1 MRPEYVQAKKGLAE
15 MLILSVLDGR
25 DRHGYEIAR
34 LIEQRSAG
42 VLEYHTASLY
52 PVLYRLEARGWIRGK
67 WVEKPN
73 ERRRR
78 FYALTA
84 LGRQILK
91 EQRASWSELATAIT
105 RVTRFRNA

>member
-1 MRPEYVQAKKGLAE
+1 

-34 LIEQRSAG
+34 LIEQRSDG

-52 PVLYRLEARGWIRGK
+52 PVLYRLEAKGWIRGT
-67 WVEKPN
+67 WVEKAG

-84 LGRQILK
+84 LGRQILA
-91 EQRASWSELATAIT
+91 EQQQSWSELTRAIS